1 VSDDTDKAARA
12 AYKEWRDEL
21 RFQPRDDFAAFKA
34 GMEAGAS
41 HALSRPLSEED
52 VAAIARDCTETP
64 ETYDE
69 LPPWAREILHGQ
81 VRLYCEALQ
90 RMRTKG

>member
-1 VSDDTDKAARA
+1 MSDTTDKAARA

-41 HALSRPLSEED
+41 HALSRPLTSDEAEE
-52 VAAIARDCTETP
+52 
-64 ETYDE
+64 
-69 LPPWAREILHGQ
+69 LAREACRLMAETDTLEAHGHAI
-81 VRLYCEALQ
+81 YAALQ
-90 RMRTKG
+90 RMRSPKP

>member
-1 VSDDTDKAARA
+1 MSWQDDIEKAAREYA
-12 AYKEWRDEL
+12 PEAL
-21 RFQPRDDFAAFKA
+21 TPAGVGLRDDMIRAFK
-34 GMEAGAS
+34 AGAS

-52 VAAIARDCTETP
+52 VVAIARDCTETP